1 MGTVRRLLRSQ
12 GGPDTLGMK
21 GFLARLLSFVDT
33 NSAFLLGTKPYL
45 VEFGLSDRVSRS
57 RPTGKEWYHQVP
69 PQFRGPAKCT
79 KVVNLERFLGLMPVS
94 VQADRGPQ

>member
-1 MGTVRRLLRSQ
+1 MTTVRRLLRSQ

-45 VEFGLSDRVSRS
+45 VEFGLSKRTSRS
-57 RPTGKEWYHQVP
+57 QPSGDEWYHKVP
-69 PQFRGPAKCT
+69 PQFRGPANCT

-94 VQADRGPQ
+94 VHVDRGS